1 MLDKIRKMDRN
12 EALEMVLE
20 QKDIDEKT
28 KNLLQGILYK
38 IEVSYSD
45 YKKAKVINKTEKQ
58 YIDEIIGN
66 INKTV
71 KPSALAGR
79 FEQRECVPVSDCS
92 CRIGLHHCSTSGFVD
107 GVICGAAV
115 LACTAINLII

>member
-20 QKDIDEKT
+20 QKDIDEMT

-58 YIDEIIGN
+58 YIDEIIEN
-66 INKTV
+66 INKKCNKIITISFNDKTENSEV
-71 KPSALAGR
+71 M
-79 FEQRECVPVSDCS
+79 EQLEKNKFYV
-92 CRIGLHHCSTSGFVD
+92 GN
-107 GVICGAAV
+107 CGKM
-115 LACTAINLII
+115 